1 MPTNISG
8 QAPTQFLI
16 STIQPGTVSIM
27 QTVTDAASPFFGFPV
42 SFRADFYIDSQP
54 HSDPT
59 TREPYMYNAL
69 DIQVGDWLG
78 QITGKAYK
86 VIGIIVNDP
95 SDVDNYD
102 PDQPDAI
109 LTTNN
114 ITLEIEDVDLYILKS
129 DTTQTGSNYPD
140 EAQAGIIFETD
151 EEGMPILSNISQLS
165 GLLPNLTYWTQDIQ
179 SRFEFYAVD
188 IEGVATDADNDKT
201 TTGTTNGDGS
211 QTGIFIQYT
220 PHADSKVD
228 VKINGISASYGLTKD
243 FYFSND
249 GGVTARAMADI
260 TAGDELI
267 WNGVLA
273 GFELETSDDIDID
286 YMASD
291 SDL

>member
-16 STIQPGTVSIM
+16 ATIQPNTVSVM
-27 QTVTDAASPFFGFPV
+27 QTVQDVNSPFYGFPV
-42 SFRADFYIDSQP
+42 SFRADFYVETQM
-54 HSDPT
+54 HSDPS
-59 TREPYMYNAL
+59 TREPFAYDAL

-95 SDVDNYD
+95 NDINYD
-102 PDQPDAI
+102 PDQPDAV
-109 LTTNN
+109 LTTTN

-129 DTTQTGSNYPD
+129 DTTQMGSNYPD
-140 EAQAGIIFETD
+140 EAQAGVVFETD
-151 EEGMPILSNISQLS
+151 EEGMPILANIGQLA
-165 GLLPNLTYWTQDIQ
+165 GQFPNLSYWTQDIQ

-188 IEGVATDADNDKT
+188 VEGVATDVDNDKT
-201 TTGTTNGDGS
+201 TTGTTNGDNS
-211 QTGIFIQYT
+211 PTGIFIQYT

-249 GGVTARAMADI
+249 DGVTARAMADI
-260 TAGDELI
+260 TAGDQLI

-273 GFELETSDDIDID
+273 GFELESTDDIDID